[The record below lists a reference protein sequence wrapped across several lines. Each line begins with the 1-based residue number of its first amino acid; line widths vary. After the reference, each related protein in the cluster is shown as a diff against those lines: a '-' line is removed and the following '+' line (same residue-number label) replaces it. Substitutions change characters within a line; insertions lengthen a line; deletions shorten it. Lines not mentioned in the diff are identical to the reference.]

1 MKINTLF
8 SAILTFLFAAVL
20 QAFSQETTIKVNA
33 KTPGAAIQPTMYGI
47 FFEDIN
53 FGADGGLYAE
63 LIKNR
68 SFEFDNHLLGWSAFG
83 NVQILSEKPCFERN
97 PNYARLSFQDE
108 LTSTGLDNEGFKGIG
123 LKAKETY
130 KLSFFSRNLGV
141 DTLKVQVNLISWS
154 NDIIASKILK
164 IMNTE

>member
-1 MKINTLF
+1 MKTINILKTLPALLLIV
-8 SAILTFLFAAVL
+8 SL
-20 QAFSQETTIKVNA
+20 QALSQDKIINVNA
-33 KTPGAAIQPTMYGI
+33 KTPGVQIQPTMYGV

-83 NVQILSEKPCFERN
+83 NVQILNEQPCFERN
-97 PNYARLSFQDE
+97 PNYARLSLQDE

-123 LKAKETY
+123 LKAGETY
-130 KLSFFSRNLGV
+130 RLSFYSRNTST
-141 DTLKVQVNLISWS
+141 DTLNVQVNLISWS
-154 NDIIASKILK
+154 NRS
-164 IMNTE
+164 EERRVG